1 MSSLFT
7 IGHSTRA
14 WPALLE
20 LLREHGVEHLVD
32 VRRFPGSR
40 RHPQYAQEALSR
52 ALRESGIEYSH
63 EPDLGGFRKPQPESR
78 NTAWRSA
85 GFRAYADHMDSPEFR
100 EALSRLIGLASERI
114 VAIMCAEATPWRCHR
129 QLISDA
135 LVARGHEVVHVLGP
149 QRSDAHALNE
159 SAQVLD
165 DFRLVYS
172 DVTNQQPGLFD
183 EG

>member
-1 MSSLFT
+1 MSRIFT
-7 IGHSTRA
+7 IGHSTRPWA
-14 WPALLE
+14 EFLE

-40 RHPQYAQEALSR
+40 RHPQFAQEALSR
-52 ALRESGIEYSH
+52 ALLESEIEYSH
-63 EPDLGGFRKPQPESR
+63 EPDMGGFRKPRPESQH
-78 NTAWRSA
+78 TAWRSV

-100 EALSRLIGLASERI
+100 EALSRLIGLASERT

-149 QRSDAHALNE
+149 TRSDVHTLNE
-159 SAQVLD
+159 SARVLD

-172 DVTNQQPGLFD
+172 DATNEQPGLFN
-183 EG
+183 ES